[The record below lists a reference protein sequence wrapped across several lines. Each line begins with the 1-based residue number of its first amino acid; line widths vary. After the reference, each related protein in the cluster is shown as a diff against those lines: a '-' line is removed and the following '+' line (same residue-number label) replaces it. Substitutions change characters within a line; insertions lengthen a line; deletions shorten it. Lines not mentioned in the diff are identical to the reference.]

1 MSIEKDIFSRTELLL
16 CQRFM
21 EAVGEKRVIL
31 FGVGGVGSWVAEGLI
46 RSGIRNLTIVDS
58 DCVCAS
64 NVNRQMMAT
73 CETIGQVK
81 VVALKR
87 HLLTINPNA
96 NIQAIQEIYSAETAD
111 SFHID
116 TYDYIIDAI
125 DSLENKALLI
135 RNACETKATFYSSMG
150 AALKIDPTR
159 IQVAEFWKVNGCP
172 LARALRQKFKKQHLF
187 PKKKFLCVFSD
198 ELRKNLGTENP
209 SGVAQSLSQPVEN
222 QNPELVGHDWNT
234 KKAAIN
240 GSLVHIT
247 GIFGL
252 TIAGLTLEDIEKK
265 WLGESS

>member
-16 CQRFM
+16 GQRFM
-21 EAVGEKRVIL
+21 EAMAEKRVIL

-81 VVALKR
+81 VDALKK

-96 NIQAIQEIYSAETAD
+96 EIQAIQEIYSEETAEF
-111 SFHID
+111 FHIE

-150 AALKIDPTR
+150 AALKVDPTR
-159 IQVAEFWKVNGCP
+159 IKVAEFWKVKGCP
-172 LARALRQKFKKQHLF
+172 LARAVRQKFKKQHLF

-198 ELRKNLGTENP
+198 ELRPNLGAENP
-209 SGVAQSLSQPVEN
+209 SGATQVLTQTAEN
-222 QNPELVGHDWNT
+222 QNPDLVGHDWNT

-252 TIAGLTLEDIEKK
+252 TISGLIIEDIERKCK
-265 WLGESS
+265 GE